1 MGRETLPSPHDRVR
15 AGVERDGRVTFVD
28 LRAPLLAAD
37 ARARVFPDR
46 FTRNHNGA
54 AVDMVN

>member
-1 MGRETLPSPHDRVR
+1 
-15 AGVERDGRVTFVD
+15 
-28 LRAPLLAAD
+28 LLAAD